1 MKAHEGDIGQ
11 ADPLRAKVFGEEQGL
26 STDERLGYL
35 IEFVAQLDDRLA
47 APGTPRHRASDDEGR
62 PGFGALM
69 GHEPKANTG

>member
-26 STDERLGYL
+26 STDARLGYL

-47 APGTPRHRASDDEGR
+47 ALEIHVT
-62 PGFGALM
+62 ALVTM
-69 GHEPKANTG
+69 RVDQGLGH